1 MKIGYYYGAMY
12 AEIEDEEIEP
22 SPIEL
27 GDKILIPGQF
37 INKLGE
43 KKRTSFEMK
52 EGWYLRFV
60 GKVDEHL
67 LFDTNCDSESNKKMY
82 YCFAYIDKNTP
93 LIGSQT
99 GCRDVRIEKLEVFD
113 NVKMQHLN
121 KQLSIF

>member
-1 MKIGYYYGAMY
+1 MKIGYYAGAMY
-12 AEIEDEEIEP
+12 AEIEGEEIDS

-27 GDKILIPGQF
+27 GDKILNPGKF
-37 INKLGE
+37 VNKLGE

-60 GKVDEHL
+60 GTVEEYL

-82 YCFAYIDKNTP
+82 YCFAYIDKNTL
-93 LIGSQT
+93 LICSQI